1 MLKAINNSVDM
12 CSVKLNRNSDFK
24 SFHFRD
30 FSSKNLIGIINL
42 RSFKRINCS
51 IGSFNLRR
59 IRFYNVQI
67 E

>member
-12 CSVKLNRNSDFK
+12 CSVKLNRNS
-24 SFHFRD
+24 D